1 MTLFFC
7 SGLATRDSRL
17 ITGDQCAFQP
27 SAHLPP
33 STDPN
38 FPQPGP
44 VPVPIRS
51 FISVLG
57 FLSVAGAALA
67 QQTPKPNRS
76 MQPFRSET
84 EMLQYF
90 AALKRAPSGGG
101 SPTCADS
108 AAGRSGFVITG
119 RVRSSSGKPVPNAV
133 INVAGMTTCAQA
145 KSDGSYRF
153 VIPYKRLRSDSTI
166 TISAA
171 SVGYVRGIKTMDP
184 SRWPARADF
193 VLKDNPLQLQE
204 MSAVSAAAPDA
215 EAASMDAMSA
225 KDESITNTQH
235 AGVDEG
241 GIVKV
246 HGDYLVVLR
255 RGRLFTISI
264 HDRELRPVTTVDAY
278 PPGAD
283 PAEWYDELLIS
294 GDRVIVIGYSYQRGG
309 TEVGLF
315 AIDRNGGLRHLS
327 TSHLRSYDY
336 YSSRNYASRLVGG
349 KLVYYTALPLQLGTD
364 PLAQLPALR
373 EWRPGSKNDFETIVT
388 PRRVYRPARS
398 LAGSQYLTQH
408 TITTCDVGGTHLQC
422 EATVVLGPYSRV
434 FYVSPASVYVWT
446 ADWPWYS
453 WPGHAL
459 PSMLYRLPLDGSEPT
474 ALSVAGS
481 PVDQF
486 SFLESEDKHLN
497 VLVRADAAGDAM
509 WSAEWTG
516 FGPIDSMA
524 LLRVPLERFDDGNA
538 QARREWYR
546 ALPAPPPGTFHNRF
560 VGEDLIY
567 GAGNGWGMPGN
578 DSSTAFVV
586 PYEGGEVSRV
596 GLSHGVDRIEVMGE
610 DAVIVGQSGANLHFT
625 GIRLA
630 GRPAVVQHYALENAS
645 QGELRSHGFFYKADD
660 KHSGILGLPVREG
673 VRPGYE
679 HLIYGSASI
688 VFLRSGDGEF
698 FDLGTL
704 ASADDRPV
712 DDACKASCVD
722 WYGNA
727 RPIFLRGRIFALLGY
742 ELVEGAVQRDA
753 IREIQRTS
761 FAPEREGLT
770 MRH

>member
-1 MTLFFC
+1 V
-7 SGLATRDSRL
+7 
-17 ITGDQCAFQP
+17 
-27 SAHLPP
+27 
-33 STDPN
+33 PN
-38 FPQPGP
+38 
-44 VPVPIRS
+44 RS
-51 FISVLG
+51 FIYLLG
-57 FLSVAGAALA
+57 LLSLPSAVVLA
-67 QQTPKPNRS
+67 QDTKPHRS
-76 MQPFRSET
+76 MQAFRSET

-101 SPTCADS
+101 SSSSCADT
-108 AAGRSGFVITG
+108 AAGQSGYVITG
-119 RVRSSSGKPVPNAV
+119 RVRSSSGKPVPNAI
-133 INVAGMTTCAQA
+133 INVAGLETCAQA
-145 KSDGSYRF
+145 KADGSYRF
-153 VIPYKRLRSDSTI
+153 VIPYEHLRSDSTI
-166 TISAA
+166 TVSAA
-171 SVGYVRGIKTMDP
+171 FVGYLRAVKTIDP
-184 SRWPARADF
+184 SGWPARADF
-193 VLKDNPLQLQE
+193 VLKENPLQLQE
-204 MSAVSAAAPDA
+204 MSAVTAAAPA
-215 EAASMDAMSA
+215 AASMDAVSNA

-241 GIVKV
+241 GIVKL

-264 HDRELRPVTTVDAY
+264 HDRELRPVATVDAY

-294 GDRVIVIGYSYQRGG
+294 GDRVIVIGYSYRRGG

-315 AIDRNGGLRHLS
+315 AIDQDGGLRHLS

-373 EWRPGSKNDFETIVT
+373 EWRPGSKNEFETIVT

-408 TITTCDVGGTHLQC
+408 TITTCDVGGTRLEC

-459 PSMLYRLPLDGSEPT
+459 PGVLYRLPLDGSEPT

-509 WSAEWTG
+509 WTAEWTG
-516 FGPIDSMA
+516 YGPMDSMA
-524 LLRVPLERFDDGNA
+524 LLRVPLDRFDDGNA

-546 ALPAPPPGTFHNRF
+546 ALPAPPAGTFHNRF
-560 VGEDLIY
+560 VGEHLIY
-567 GAGNGWGMPGN
+567 GAGNGWGMPVN

-586 PYEGGEVSRV
+586 PWKGGNVARV

-625 GIRLA
+625 GVRLG
-630 GRPAVVQHYALENAS
+630 GRPSVVQHYALENAS

-660 KHSGILGLPVREG
+660 KHSGILGLPVRGG

-688 VFLRSGDGEF
+688 VFLRNGDREF
-698 FDLGTL
+698 FDLGAL
-704 ASADDRPV
+704 ASADEQPG

-742 ELVEGAVQRDA
+742 ELVEGAVRRDV
-753 IREIQRTS
+753 IREVQRAN
-761 FAPEREGLT
+761 FAPGREGFTL
-770 MRH
+770 R